1 MAEHWIYARD
11 LVSVLVAFLY
21 GQDDDGI
28 DLYFTS
34 SSQLVGTFHE
44 PKQFFE
50 EMNKYRP
57 SNGSQQNVSGT
68 QNLAKDTKS
77 GFIAPDSIPR
87 AATASTASSNEL
99 SENINDVLYGI
110 LRNWSNRFTKK
121 EEEKLTKKEKKKL
134 TLIVLTDGVWAGVDK
149 KGIVANG
156 IVYAVET
163 AQNRG
168 GSLKKELGQ
177 RGLSIQFVRFG
188 NDEEAIAELDYM
200 DNSLRGTD
208 GQPLP

>member
-1 MAEHWIYARD
+1 M
-11 LVSVLVAFLY
+11 SVLVAFLY

-44 PKQFFE
+44 PKQFFA
-50 EMNKYRP
+50 EMSKYRP
-57 SNGSQQNVSGT
+57 SNDFQQNLSRT
-68 QNLAKDTKS
+68 RNLAKDTNS
-77 GFIAPDSIPR
+77 GFTPPDSIPR

-99 SENINDVLYGI
+99 SENINDVLDEI
-110 LRNWSNRFTKK
+110 LRNWSTSF
-121 EEEKLTKKEKKKL
+121 TKKEKKKL
-134 TLIVLTDGVWAGVDK
+134 TLIVLTDGVWAGVQK

-156 IVYAVET
+156 IVHAVET

-168 GSLKKELGQ
+168 GSLRKQLGQ

-188 NDEEAIAELDYM
+188 NDEEAIAEFDYM